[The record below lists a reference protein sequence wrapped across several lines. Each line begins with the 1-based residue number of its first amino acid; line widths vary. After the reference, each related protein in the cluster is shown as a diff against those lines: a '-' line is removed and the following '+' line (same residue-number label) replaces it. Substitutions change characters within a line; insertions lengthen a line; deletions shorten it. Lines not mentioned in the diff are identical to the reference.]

1 MASYFVH
8 VASYVDDNVFIGN
21 GTEIWHFSHVQEG
34 AQIGENCSI
43 GHSVNIG
50 KNVRIGHDC
59 TIQSNVSVY
68 EGVTLEDE
76 VYLGSSMVFTNNQ
89 VPRARVD
96 KGHATYK
103 QTIVHTGATVG
114 ANATIVC
121 GNDIGKYA
129 MVAAGAVVM
138 KDVPSYA
145 LVAGVP
151 AKKIGWVC
159 ECGKI
164 LPYGLKC
171 PVCGKQYKVENGEL
185 VEA

>member
-1 MASYFVH
+1 MAGYFVH

-34 AQIGENCSI
+34 ANIGENCSI

-68 EGVTLEDE
+68 EGITLENE
-76 VYLGSSMVFTNNQ
+76 VYLGSSAVFTNNI
-89 VPRARVD
+89 VPRAKVN

-103 QTIVHTGATVG
+103 KTIVHKGATVG

-121 GNDIGKYA
+121 GHDIGQYA
-129 MVAAGAVVM
+129 MVAAGAVVLG
-138 KDVPSYA
+138 DVLPYA
-145 LVAGVP
+145 LMAGVP

-159 ECGKI
+159 ECGEL

-171 PVCGKQYKVENGEL
+171 PKCGKAYEVVNKEL
-185 VEA
+185 KPL